1 LFLPNISVP
10 ATGDVSATALQ
21 QAPDRH
27 TTLDAPALDA
37 LLVALG
43 DFVDLKCPFTHH
55 KKTAITAA
63 LAAVVI
69 AASGSVAGVFD
80 PCQGGTRPTGGD
92 ADTAPAVGATLTRV
106 GHTPRWRW

>member
-43 DFVDLKCPFTHH
+43 DFVDLKCPFTLGHSR
-55 KKTAITAA
+55 
-63 LAAVVI
+63 AVARSSPPTRVSP
-69 AASGSVAGVFD
+69 SGSM
-80 PCQGGTRPTGGD
+80 RM
-92 ADTAPAVGATLTRV
+92 
-106 GHTPRWRW
+106 RWW